1 MKISPLLKLSRRT
14 WTAVVFPVFRHR
26 ICSVG
31 ANMKLIL
38 KVGNTGS
45 TRVLE
50 QMYLIFRLKAGRIS
64 HPGKDELK
72 KTRAENLEGRANS
85 ARGRESW

>member
-1 MKISPLLKLSRRT
+1 
-14 WTAVVFPVFRHR
+14 
-26 ICSVG
+26 
-31 ANMKLIL
+31 MKLIL